1 MTGFKVGASKEEKSD
16 QKSVSEIFDMLKIY
30 IIRETTKPI
39 RGVFR
44 WLGFGAVA
52 AISLSIGVVL
62 GTLGV
67 LRLIQSLIFIDSST
81 WSWVNY
87 IFALVVCC
95 LIFVFTVS
103 RIRKGSLEK

>member
-1 MTGFKVGASKEEKSD
+1 MTGFKVGASKEEESD
-16 QKSVSEIFDMLKIY
+16 QKSVSEIFEMLKIY
-30 IIRETTKPI
+30 VIRETTKPI
-39 RGVFR
+39 RGVLR

-62 GTLGV
+62 GALGV
-67 LRLIQSLIFIDSST
+67 LRLIQSMIFIDSST

-87 IFALVVCC
+87 LFALVVCC